1 MIKGPQRTKMHKH
14 NVCAPLHRHWWG
26 LLQIIMLMNLRF
38 YIKIVMLVI
47 VVMIFSHAN
56 KVAVLYMAI
65 SVSGLLDR
73 LYKGINCPEK
83 TSLLTSV
90 ISSSH
95 IWSKCTCAVKNLNT
109 YFMDW
114 DNIWCRRS
122 WYPDDISWWLC
133 WSFNFSTCATVRVI

>member
-1 MIKGPQRTKMHKH
+1 
-14 NVCAPLHRHWWG
+14 
-26 LLQIIMLMNLRF
+26 
-38 YIKIVMLVI
+38 MLVI

-114 DNIWCRRS
+114 DNIWCRVPGTQMI
-122 WYPDDISWWLC
+122 YHDDFADPLT
-133 WSFNFSTCATVRVI
+133 FPHVPL